1 MVPFAGTV
9 RQVLT
14 QYCGGLQASMGF
26 CGCRTIAAM
35 RKRARFVRITP
46 AGMAEGHPHNINI
59 TKEAPNYRS

>member
-14 QYCGGLQASMGF
+14 QYCGGLRAAMGF
-26 CGCRTIAAM
+26 SGCKSIDELHRNAQFI
-35 RKRARFVRITP
+35 RITA
-46 AGMAEGHPHNINI
+46 AGMAEGHPHNVTI